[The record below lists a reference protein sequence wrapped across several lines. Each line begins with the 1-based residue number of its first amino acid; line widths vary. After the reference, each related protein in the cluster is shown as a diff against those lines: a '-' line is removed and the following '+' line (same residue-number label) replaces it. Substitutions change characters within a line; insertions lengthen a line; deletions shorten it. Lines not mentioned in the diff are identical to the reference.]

1 MAPVAET
8 TPEVAH
14 AARVVVITRD
24 GCHLCTEALSI
35 VETVCDLLGVEWL
48 AVDVDADEELRSVY
62 TDHVPVTFVDGREFS
77 IWVLDADRL
86 RASLT

>member
-1 MAPVAET
+1 MAPVADS
-8 TPEVAH
+8 TPEVAFS
-14 AARVVVITRD
+14 ARVVVITRD

-35 VETVCDLLGVEWL
+35 VESVCDQLGTEWL
-48 AVDVDADEELRSVY
+48 AVDVDSDEGLRTTY

-77 IWVLDADRL
+77 VWVLDADRL

>member
-1 MAPVAET
+1 MAPVADT
-8 TPEVAH
+8 TPEVARS
-14 AARVVVITRD
+14 ARVVVITRD
-24 GCHLCTEALSI
+24 GCHLCTEALTI
-35 VETVCDLLGVEWL
+35 VETVCDHLGVEWL

>member
-8 TPEVAH
+8 TPEVAGT
-14 AARVVVITRD
+14 ARVVVITRD

-35 VETVCDLLGVEWL
+35 VEAVCADADVDWV
-48 AVDVDADEELRSVY
+48 AVDVDADPELRATY

-77 IWVLDADRL
+77 VWVLDADRL
-86 RASLT
+86 RSALT

>member
-1 MAPVAET
+1 MAPVADAA
-8 TPEVAH
+8 PDVAH
-14 AARVVVITRD
+14 KARVVVITRD

-35 VETVCDLLGVEWL
+35 VERVCDQLGAEWL
-48 AVDVDADEELRSVY
+48 AVDVELDEGLRSVY

-77 IWVLDADRL
+77 VWVLDADRL

>member
-14 AARVVVITRD
+14 SARVVVITRD
-24 GCHLCTEALSI
+24 GCHLCTEALTI
-35 VETVCDLLGVEWL
+35 VETVCDRLGADWL
-48 AVDVDADEELRSVY
+48 AVDVDTDEQLRSIY

-77 IWVLDADRL
+77 VWVLDADL
-86 RASLT
+86 LLASLT

>member
-14 AARVVVITRD
+14 AARVVVITRE
-24 GCHLCTEALSI
+24 GCHLCAEALTI
-35 VETVCDLLGVEWL
+35 VETVCGRLGADWL
-48 AVDVDADEELRSVY
+48 AVDVDTDEELRSIY

-77 IWVLDADRL
+77 VWVLDADL
-86 RASLT
+86 LLASLT

>member
-1 MAPVAET
+1 MAPVADT

-14 AARVVVITRD
+14 SARVVVITRD
-24 GCHLCTEALSI
+24 GCHLCTEALTI
-35 VETVCDLLGVEWL
+35 VETVCDQLGADWL
-48 AVDVDADEELRSVY
+48 AVDVDADEELRSTY

-77 IWVLDADRL
+77 VWVLDADRL

>member
-1 MAPVAET
+1 MAPVADT

-14 AARVVVITRD
+14 SARVVVVTRD
-24 GCHLCTEALSI
+24 GCHLCTEALTT
-35 VETVCDLLGVEWL
+35 VQTVCDEVGAAWL
-48 AVDVDADEELRSVY
+48 AVDVDTDDGLRSTY

-77 IWVLDADRL
+77 VWVLDADVL

>member
-1 MAPVAET
+1 MAPVADT
-8 TPEVAH
+8 TPEVARS
-14 AARVVVITRD
+14 ARVVVITRD
-24 GCHLCTEALSI
+24 GCHLCTEALTI

>member
-1 MAPVAET
+1 MAPVADT

-24 GCHLCTEALSI
+24 GCHLCTEALTI
-35 VETVCDLLGVEWL
+35 VETVCDQVGAEWL
-48 AVDVDADEELRSVY
+48 AVDVDADEGLRSTY

-77 IWVLDADRL
+77 VWVLDADRL

>member
-1 MAPVAET
+1 MAPVADT
-8 TPEVAH
+8 TPEVAQS
-14 AARVVVITRD
+14 ARVVVITRD
-24 GCHLCTEALSI
+24 GCHLCTEALTI

-48 AVDVDADEELRSVY
+48 AVDVDADEELRSIY

>member
-14 AARVVVITRD
+14 SARVVVITRD
-24 GCHLCTEALSI
+24 GCHLCTEALAT
-35 VETVCDLLGVEWL
+35 VETVCSLLGADWL
-48 AVDVDADEELRSVY
+48 AVDVDADEELRSTY
-62 TDHVPVTFVDGREFS
+62 TDHVPVTFVDGRELS
-77 IWVLDADRL
+77 IWVLDADVL

>member
-1 MAPVAET
+1 MAPVADT

-14 AARVVVITRD
+14 SARVVVITRD
-24 GCHLCTEALSI
+24 GCHLCTEALTI
-35 VETVCDLLGVEWL
+35 VETVCDQVGAEWL

>member
-14 AARVVVITRD
+14 SARVVVITRD
-24 GCHLCTEALSI
+24 GCHLCSEALTT
-35 VETVCDLLGVEWL
+35 VQTVCEQVGAEWL
-48 AVDVDADEELRSVY
+48 AVDVDTDEELRSVY

-77 IWVLDADRL
+77 VWVLDADRL

>member
-1 MAPVAET
+1 MAPVADT

-24 GCHLCTEALSI
+24 GCHLCTEALTI
-35 VETVCDLLGVEWL
+35 VETVCDQVGAEWL
-48 AVDVDADEELRSVY
+48 AVDVDADEGLRSTY
-62 TDHVPVTFVDGREFS
+62 TDHVPVTFVDGNEFS
-77 IWVLDADRL
+77 VWVLDADRL

>member
-1 MAPVAET
+1 MAPVADT
-8 TPEVAH
+8 TPEVAQS
-14 AARVVVITRD
+14 ARVVVITRD
-24 GCHLCTEALSI
+24 GCHLCTEALTI